1 MLFAPLQRYFP
12 KTRLGRREIS
22 VRAELTHLAT
32 VVVKLEREQE
42 TQLRRIAQIQQEL
55 DEIKH
60 LIKKIAAQ

>member
-1 MLFAPLQRYFP
+1 MLFAPIQRDFP
-12 KTRLGRREIS
+12 KTPLRRRDIS
-22 VRAELTHLAT
+22 LRAELTHLAT

-60 LIKKIAAQ
+60 LIRKIGAQ